1 MGYETPVEMPSMGI
15 YNTDLMKMYIAGV
28 KDQYEKGQEEMKD
41 FMKLYGDFYSPI
53 AGDTQRYNDMTVGG
67 ARDMINQMLANG
79 IDPYKSP
86 EARAAISRY
95 INSVP
100 TGMLNAMKQNA
111 ENRKKY
117 DEAVAQ
123 ARLAGKLDPEYEAWA
138 LKQAGLDNF
147 STIGPNGE
155 IRTWDRLTPDPK
167 QEWAAVAAPYLK
179 EFDKTEKLD
188 SDVKGYTKWG
198 VSDANKKAGVD
209 AVMNAANST
218 PWLQYKLQQAYDR
231 TAGLTD
237 ETGLPLSD
245 EQRRALA
252 IQNVRRQA
260 EDTATQYY
268 QPKYEIDPYYKSD
281 YETANSIRQYWATTG
296 ANPKPTSSGSSRRKG
311 DVGDDYDDMSK
322 YSKYASI
329 TQGTND
335 NLDRRANGG
344 VVYTVSSKN
353 GNKKRGLHAQYKEVF
368 GKDGNKQKRLVVRV
382 FNGGDFKDEKGNTY
396 RLVTQRE
403 KQNIIYRNLKANNKD
418 SALNRW
424 RSVATRQEKTPEYDV
439 AAITDELINR
449 IYSPEEIMY
458 GPEVGRRYTKILRD
472 AITKSRNDGTLDN
485 NLRVIPTTH
494 YGDVAQKDNTIVK
507 ANEVQIILKNG
518 TKLRGLEKIGQ
529 YDEDYIP
536 NPQWLGYMGDRNRL
550 ESKAVVG
557 ESDSS
562 ELYNTNTVEF

>member
-15 YNTDLMKMYIAGV
+15 YNTDLMKMYIAGA

-53 AGDTQRYNDMTVGG
+53 AGDTQRYNDMTIGG

-111 ENRKKY
+111 QNRKKY

-123 ARLAGKLDPEYEAWA
+123 ARLSGKLDPEYEAWA
-138 LKQAGLDNF
+138 LKQAHLDNF

-155 IRTWDRLTPDPK
+155 IRTWDRLAPDPK
-167 QEWAAVAAPYLK
+167 QEWAAVAVPYLK

-245 EQRRALA
+245 KQRRALA
-252 IQNVRRQA
+252 VQDVRRQA
-260 EDTATQYY
+260 EDTAAQYY
-268 QPKYEIDPYYKSD
+268 QPKYEVDPYYKSD

-296 ANPKPTSSGSSRRKG
+296 SNPKPTSSGSSRRKG
-311 DVGDDYDDMSK
+311 DVGDYSDDMSK

-424 RSVATRQEKTPEYDV
+424 RSVATRQEKTSEYDA

-472 AITKSRNDGTLDN
+472 AITKSRNDGTSDN

-529 YDEDYIP
+529 YDEYYTP

-550 ESKAVVG
+550 ESKAIVG
-557 ESDSS
+557 EGDSS